1 MPIHNEIFCTYRQQV
16 KEIEKAI
23 RLLVKHNYK
32 VIDLENQLI
41 YNENVNRP
49 KERLKNTKYTS
60 KHNRVYLNKNESKN
74 K

>member
-1 MPIHNEIFCTYRQQV
+1 MPIHNEIFCTYRKQV
-16 KEIEKAI
+16 EEIEKAI

-41 YNENVNRP
+41 YKENVNRP
-49 KERLKNTKYTS
+49 KERVKYTNYTS
-60 KHNRVYLNKNESKN
+60 KHNRVYLNKDESKN